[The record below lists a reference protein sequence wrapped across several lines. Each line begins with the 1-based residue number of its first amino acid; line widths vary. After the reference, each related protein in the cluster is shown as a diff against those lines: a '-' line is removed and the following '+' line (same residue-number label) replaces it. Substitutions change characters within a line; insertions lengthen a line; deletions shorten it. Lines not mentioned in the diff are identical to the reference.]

1 MEFPERFNMAW
12 YFLDRN
18 VEEGRG
24 GKTCLHWRDESWT
37 YAQVQAE
44 SNRFGN
50 ALRRLGIDVEDRVL
64 IVLPDRPEFA
74 FAWFGAAKVGAVIAM
89 VNPLLPAD
97 DYVHYFEY
105 SRARAAVVDASTLDR
120 IGPLRGQLRYL
131 RHLIVVGDPGPHLSF
146 ADECARSSD
155 VLVNADTHRDDPAI
169 WLFTSGSTGKPKA
182 AVHLQQDLPW
192 NTERYAKQV
201 LGIREDDLTLSV
213 PKLFFGYATGTNLLF
228 PFAVGGATALFSER
242 SEPGTLFDAIE
253 RYRPTILTSV
263 PTMINA
269 MLRLVEQGGAAP
281 HPPETPSSLRA
292 SESRVATS
300 FGSVGKPDL
309 SSLRFVLSAGEALP
323 AELYRRWKDTFGVEI
338 LDGIGSAEM
347 FHIYISNAPGDVTLG
362 SLGRLVPGYEARIM
376 DADGSECPDGEAGTL
391 WVKGESAAVEYFQ
404 AHEKS
409 KEVLRGDW
417 VVTGDHMRRDPD
429 GRYWYEG
436 RTDDMLKVGGIFVSP
451 FEVENC
457 LLRHPQVAEAAVIGY
472 KDAEGLIKPKAFVVC
487 RDGAG
492 AGEPLARELQEFVK
506 KHLAPFK
513 YPRVVE
519 FATALPKNDRGKIDR
534 KRLR

>member
-1 MEFPERFNMAW
+1 VGAMDFPERFNMAW

-18 VEEGRG
+18 LEEGRG
-24 GKTCLHWRDESWT
+24 ARACLRWRDESYT
-37 YAQVQAE
+37 YAEVQARA
-44 SNRFGN
+44 NRFAN
-50 ALRRLGIDVEDRVL
+50 VLRRLDVAIEDRVL
-64 IVLPDRPEFA
+64 IVLPDRPEFV
-74 FAWFGAAKVGAVIAM
+74 FAWFGAAKAGAVIAM
-89 VNPLLPAD
+89 VNPIVPAD
-97 DYVHYFEY
+97 DFVHYFEY
-105 SRARAAVVDASTLDR
+105 TRARVAVVDAGTLDR
-120 IGPLRGQLRYL
+120 IGPLRASFRHL
-131 RHLIVVGDPGPHLSF
+131 RHLIVVGGEAGPHV
-146 ADECARSSD
+146 AWDEVMAPASD
-155 VLVNADTHRDDPAI
+155 AFTNADTHRDDPAI

-201 LGIREDDLTLSV
+201 LGIGPDDVTVSV

-228 PFAVGGATALFSER
+228 PFAVGGQAALFSER
-242 SEPGTLFDAIE
+242 SEPAALFDAIE

-269 MLRLVEQGGAAP
+269 MLNHPGGTA
-281 HPPETPSSLRA
+281 R
-292 SESRVATS
+292 
-300 FGSVGKPDL
+300 DL
-309 SSLRFVLSAGEALP
+309 SSVRFVLSAGEALP
-323 AELYRRWKDTFGVEI
+323 PELYRRWKDTFGVEI

-347 FHIYISNAPGDVTLG
+347 FHIYISNAPGDVTPG
-362 SLGRLVPGYEARIM
+362 SLGRIVPGYEARIV
-376 DADGSECPDGEAGTL
+376 DADGRDCADGDAGTL
-391 WVKGESAAVEYFQ
+391 WIKGESAAILYWQ

-417 VVTGDHMRRDPD
+417 VVTGDHLRRDRD

-457 LLRHPQVAEAAVIGY
+457 LLQHPLVAECAVIGY
-472 KDAEGLIKPKAFVVC
+472 KDDEGLIKPKAFVVC
-487 RDGAG
+487 RAEPDAG
-492 AGEPLARELQEFVK
+492 FGRELQEFVK
-506 KHLAPFK
+506 RRLAPFK

-519 FATALPKNDRGKIDR
+519 IVEALPKNDRGKIER